1 MMDQQVRQKSIKE
14 KRFSIIIA
22 AYNIENY
29 IERSIE
35 SVENQTFKD
44 IQIIVV
50 NDCATDGTE
59 AKILALC
66 DKYKN
71 IDYLKHEQNKR
82 LGAARNTGLQIVNGE
97 YIIFLDGDDY
107 LAGNDVLEKLDKL
120 IGKDKT
126 DVTYLGFKI
135 EGDREEYV
143 IPTAEQCTKTYKAA
157 TDKYPNVWSKC
168 WRTEFINENNIR
180 FPEYRL
186 YEDVLFNYKGVMKS
200 KTFKI
205 ADFVTHKYI
214 SGRAGSITTKIGIK
228 NIEDTMQ
235 NLRDLMQIR
244 NEDYTEEVDIII
256 KKEIKLCKKRLDDLY
271 KEIYKNE

>member
-1 MMDQQVRQKSIKE
+1 MDQQVKPNE

-29 IERSIE
+29 IERAIE
-35 SVENQTFKD
+35 SVERQTFKD

-59 AKILALC
+59 SKILKLC

-71 IDYLKHEQNKR
+71 IDYLKHEVNKR
-82 LGAARNTGLQIVNGE
+82 LGAARNTGLKIAVGE

-107 LAGNDVLEKLDKL
+107 LAEDDVLEKLDKL
-120 IGKDKT
+120 IGEDEI

-143 IPTAEQCTKTYKAA
+143 IPTKEQCTKTYKAA

-168 WRTEFINENNIR
+168 WRKDFINENNIR
-180 FPEYRL
+180 FPENRL
-186 YEDVLFNYKGVMKS
+186 YEDVLFNYKGIMKA
-200 KTFKI
+200 KNFKI
-205 ADFVTHKYI
+205 ADFITHKYI
-214 SGRAGSITTKIGIK
+214 SGRVGSITTKIGVK
-228 NIEDTMQ
+228 NIEDTIQ
-235 NLRDLMQIR
+235 NIKDLMAIKE
-244 NEDYTEEVDIII
+244 NDYAEEVDIII
-256 KKEIKLCKKRLDDLY
+256 KKELKMCKKRIDDLY
-271 KEIYKNE
+271 KQIYGNE